1 MIKKTH
7 QRLISIV
14 SILGMLL
21 IPSVAMAQDVPTVEV
36 ETTTP
41 TTTTQTA
48 PTTTAGVPETG
59 IAPKPSNLIRNS
71 AVFVVGG
78 TVGAAIG
85 LAIVTIKR
93 QKSTADK

>member
-1 MIKKTH
+1 MTKMYRQVTTFIAT
-7 QRLISIV
+7 
-14 SILGMLL
+14 LGLLL

-36 ETTTP
+36 ETSTP
-41 TTTTQTA
+41 TTTTETT

-59 IAPKPSNLIRNS
+59 IAPEPSNLLRNS

-85 LAIVTIKR
+85 LGIISLKR
-93 QKSTADK
+93 RKSVDQ